1 MKSLKWFVCGM
12 MMLAIYFTP
21 ISTFAT
27 QSVTWTYSGSLST
40 PIPSVTTGWI
50 VEMYND
56 VNKDTVLSSITSFNS
71 SDIPQGTSAH
81 ASDDVL
87 VNQTTVSASSW
98 SSFVNNVY
106 GKNVYTVLFNSSS
119 LVTATQAWIIDTN
132 PTSLPASGNYT
143 YTANSTPSTVG
154 YGPITVG
161 AVPEP
166 SSLALIGVGLA
177 AIALRRRFGK

>member
-1 MKSLKWFVCGM
+1 MIMVAFNS
-12 MMLAIYFTP
+12 TP
-21 ISTFAT
+21 ISALAV

-56 VNKDTVLSSITSFNS
+56 VNKDTALSSITAFNS
-71 SDIPQGTSAH
+71 SGMPQGASAS

-87 VNQTTVSASSW
+87 ANQTTVTASSW
-98 SSFVNNVY
+98 SSYVNNVY

-119 LVTATQAWIIDTN
+119 IATASQAWIIDTN
-132 PTSLPASGNYT
+132 PTSLPASGSFT
-143 YTANSTPSTVG
+143 YTANTTPSTFA
-154 YGPITVG
+154 YGALP
-161 AVPEP
+161 VPEP

-177 AIALRRRFGK
+177 AIALRRRCGK